1 MFEQVCSSIVEQHLF
16 LVKYTMA
23 KVPFQFASIYCQIFF
38 YDDSILA
45 QLHWFTPMFQTKMPK
60 VQRGAVDKDAIHAW
74 LKVYAQS
81 NSQQERL
88 L

>member
-1 MFEQVCSSIVEQHLF
+1 MFEQVCSSIVKQHPF
-16 LVKYTMA
+16 FVEYTMA
-23 KVPFQFASIYCQIFF
+23 KVPFQLASIFYQIFF
-38 YDDSILA
+38 YDDSILV

-60 VQRGAVDKDAIHAW
+60 IQRGARDKDAIHAS

-81 NSQQERL
+81 NLQEERL